1 MFVDEMNKRQQVGLD
16 FGFDKYGD
24 IEYLVDGVEYDL
36 VVVHVD
42 KAIRLLCQLVAL
54 CDVAIPEVVTC
65 QQPDRDMDDMDLA
78 MISYW
83 LNRV

>member
-1 MFVDEMNKRQQVGLD
+1 MKNGN
-16 FGFDKYGD
+16 
-24 IEYLVDGVEYDL
+24 IEYIEYNVDGEEINEYDL

-42 KAIRLLCQLVAL
+42 KAIRLLGQLVAL

-65 QQPDRDMDDMDLA
+65 QQPDRDMDDLDLA

>member
-1 MFVDEMNKRQQVGLD
+1 MKNGN
-16 FGFDKYGD
+16 
-24 IEYLVDGVEYDL
+24 IEYNVDGEEINEYDL

-42 KAIRLLCQLVAL
+42 KAIRLLRQLVAL

-65 QQPDRDMDDMDLA
+65 QQPDRDMDLA

>member
-1 MFVDEMNKRQQVGLD
+1 MKNGN
-16 FGFDKYGD
+16 
-24 IEYLVDGVEYDL
+24 IEYNVDGEEINEYDL

-65 QQPDRDMDDMDLA
+65 QQPDRDIIDLDLV
-78 MISYW
+78 MSSYW

>member
-1 MFVDEMNKRQQVGLD
+1 MKNGN
-16 FGFDKYGD
+16 
-24 IEYLVDGVEYDL
+24 IEYIEYNVDGEEINEYDL

-54 CDVAIPEVVTC
+54 CDVAIPEVGTC
-65 QQPDRDMDDMDLA
+65 QQPDRDIIDLDLI